1 MIDKTQDQGHHSFSY
16 AIYPHGGNHIDAKTN
31 MISYDFNYKAIPKYL
46 KAQDGSLEDTKSL
59 FRLSKDNVIIET
71 IKKAEDS
78 NDLIV
83 RLYESENKATSTT
96 LYTDF
101 DMVSVDEVNLMEKEN
116 HSIKS
121 KKNSVEL
128 SFKPFEIKTLLIKR

>member
-1 MIDKTQDQGHHSFSY
+1 
-16 AIYPHGGNHIDAKTN
+16 

-46 KAQDGSLEDTKSL
+46 KAQNGSLEDTKSL